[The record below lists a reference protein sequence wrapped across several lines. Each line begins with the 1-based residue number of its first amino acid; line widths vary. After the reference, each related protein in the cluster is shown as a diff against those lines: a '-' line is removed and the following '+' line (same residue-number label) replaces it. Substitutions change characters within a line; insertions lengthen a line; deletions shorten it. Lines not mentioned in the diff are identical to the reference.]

1 MKLHTSIEAINKAI
15 SSIELRGKRLDA
27 DIHVAGVSVLAH
39 IAQHSDTTV
48 LDRLVLALPQGAR
61 KHAFME
67 WALAYGNVRL
77 LDKADSVEAEAIN
90 NGRLFKLDRTKEYN
104 EADAILNAWYK
115 FKPEAP
121 LLTAFDVHAATQALV
136 KRYTKASKD
145 GLSIE
150 GKAEAMAALRALM
163 QSLETASEVL

>member
-1 MKLHTSIEAINKAI
+1 MKLHTSIEAINK
-15 SSIELRGKRLDA
+15 SIESITRRGKLLDQ
-27 DIHVAGVSVLAH
+27 DIWVTGVSVLAH
-39 IAQHSDTTV
+39 VAQHSDTTV
-48 LDRLVLALPQGAR
+48 LDRLVLALPQGTR

-77 LDKADSVEAEAIN
+77 LDKADSSEADAIA
-90 NGRLFKLDRTKEYN
+90 NGRLFKLDRTKQYN
-104 EADAILNAWYK
+104 ESDAMAQAWYK

-121 LLTAFDVHAATQALV
+121 LLDAFDVHKATQALV
-136 KRYTKASKD
+136 KRYTQASKQ